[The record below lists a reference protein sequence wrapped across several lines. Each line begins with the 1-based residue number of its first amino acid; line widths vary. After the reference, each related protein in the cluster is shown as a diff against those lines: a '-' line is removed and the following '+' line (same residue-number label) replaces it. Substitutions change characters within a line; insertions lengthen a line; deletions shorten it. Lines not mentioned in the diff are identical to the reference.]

1 MSREMS
7 SYHENGQFQTL
18 KKADEDAWKEY
29 RRMSTTENLQKFEI
43 ARAGKEQFITGWNA
57 AQRMEKILS
66 DLP

>member
-18 KKADEDAWKEY
+18 TKADADAWMEY
-29 RRMSTTENLQKFEI
+29 LKFSSDENLQKLEI

-57 AQRMEKILS
+57 AQRMEIF
-66 DLP
+66 